1 MESWRQG
8 RPQGFRTHLLELLHP
23 EGQTPPHDTLKVG
36 TEVGNQTLGMD
47 NVTKVKG
54 RGDAI

>member
-1 MESWRQG
+1 MESRGQG

-23 EGQTPPHDTLKVG
+23 GGQTPHPTTPSKW
-36 TEVGNQTLGMD
+36 EVGNQTLGMD

-54 RGDAI
+54 RGDAT

>member
-1 MESWRQG
+1 MESRGQG

-23 EGQTPPHDTLKVG
+23 GGQTPHPTTPSKWKVR
-36 TEVGNQTLGMD
+36 NQTLGMD

-54 RGDAI
+54 RGDAT